1 MDRGVKPIVHYM
13 FKGGHGNEWFVLK
26 IQKTVFNQFV
36 EGGAELLSYCC
47 EEDLDEVGLA
57 DAVHSR

>member
-1 MDRGVKPIVHYM
+1 M
-13 FKGGHGNEWFVLK
+13 FKGGHGNKWFVLK